1 MGYSYG
7 TDESPRMCFN
17 AAKSWQL
24 GWYSD
29 KAFTFTPLANGQYRY
44 FGQLA
49 SIVDYP
55 TANTDVLIEINQ
67 SRSAWSYFVN
77 YNAAKDMNS
86 QTLEGRNNVLITMKF
101 KTNEANNSN
110 LIAKLSEGDEFKD
123 YNFNGVNG
131 ETLTYKFISVGNG
144 VANISIVLSGPSI
157 PSIPTPAPTN
167 SPSVSG
173 RRSPTGKRHMR
184 SEIHGFIG

>member
-29 KAFTFTPLANGQYRY
+29 KALRITPTTNAQNRY

-55 TANTDVLIEINQ
+55 TTNKNVLIEINF
-67 SRSAWSYFVN
+67 SRASWAYFLN
-77 YNAAKDMNS
+77 YNAMKGMNS
-86 QTLEGRNNVLITMKF
+86 QTLEGRNKLMITRKYT
-101 KTNEANNSN
+101 TNESNNSD
-110 LIAKLSEGDEFKD
+110 LLSGLSEGDEFKD
-123 YNFNGVNG
+123 HNFNGVPG
-131 ETLTYKFISVGNG
+131 ETLTVRFISVSNG
-144 VANISIVLSGPSI
+144 VANISILLSS
-157 PSIPTPAPTN
+157 PSIPTPLPTEAPTVR
-167 SPSVSG
+167 PTLSG
-173 RRSPTGKRHMR
+173 RQS
-184 SEIHGFIG
+184 